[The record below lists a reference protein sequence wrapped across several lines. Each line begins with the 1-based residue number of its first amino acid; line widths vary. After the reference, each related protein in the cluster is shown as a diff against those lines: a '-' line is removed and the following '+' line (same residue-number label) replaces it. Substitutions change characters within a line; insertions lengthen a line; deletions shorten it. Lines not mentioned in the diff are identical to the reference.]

1 MADEVDRLEIAVDV
15 AAKNANRSL
24 TALEQKLGRIADNLQ
39 RLIPMT
45 SAINSFGNI
54 DTSELEKVQ
63 RQMGDILNSE
73 KKISKQRTKPRADRS
88 DLKYT
93 AKSLDEIYDK
103 FKKVGTNVDFSNLG
117 LKELEAGLRQS
128 ESAAKRLNE
137 RLEKKIATEGT
148 EKLGKSWESLVY
160 DIQKATNQAEMYR
173 DTIRKIKQSVPDFTI
188 TRGDDVSDASEF
200 ERISRTI
207 DPESLNYNA
216 EAMRMVFG
224 EGAEE
229 LKNFSDVLKKFG
241 GNAASAGRSIN
252 EFEGEIH
259 TNEVKTYEAE
269 IKRLKQTLSE
279 LASQGFK
286 QGDPEYDKIAKQ
298 LAKVTAEKKKYDKAM
313 RDSAN
318 AEVGIKRTDKYLKS
332 IRKTLGQATNALSK
346 FGKSAV
352 KSFGNALNFV
362 KRLGAEIIG
371 IRKQSNKGM
380 PFGRMLGSSVAFS
393 FVFQGI
399 SAIQNAIKEGTQNL
413 AQYSAE
419 YNQSISSIISSLLYL
434 KNAWSVAF
442 APIVNVVAPYIS
454 SFIDMI
460 ASALNAV
467 GQFMAALTGK
477 GFVVQAKKAWKDYGA
492 GLTDAGSS
500 ADNANDSMKEL
511 QKTVLGFDQ
520 LNILNDLNKGG
531 SGGSGGGG
539 GDAGTN
545 PLPSEMFETIKV
557 DGALSDLANQLRDAA
572 KSEDWESVG
581 AIIADRLNKG
591 LQKVYDAINWKNVGP
606 KITKFA
612 NAFTTAFN
620 SLVDKFDWDLLGRTI
635 GAGVNTA
642 VNTANLFIGD
652 GGINF
657 TQIGEK
663 ISVGLRGAI
672 DEINWTNFGNML
684 GNGFM
689 ISWRIFDGFVSDMS
703 RKDGA
708 GITGWEELGNSIG
721 KALKGVFERID
732 FDAISNVF
740 SLGFNGIFDFIKGF
754 NAEKP
759 FEGLGEKISNALNKI
774 IREFDPEDAADALN
788 GFVLG
793 LLDELVVIAENTDW
807 SSFGEKIGEM
817 LGKIKWG
824 EIFGDLGTI
833 LGETLGGLIDGLSE
847 TTAGKV
853 ALFILGLSVA
863 FKGSSVIQS
872 AAQMISGIKGKFSG
886 LSGIF
891 GDASKNA
898 AGAVGALGSSVS
910 TSGGFLDL
918 FRGKLGKLGSVIG
931 SSSLVT
937 ADFTRVFGDFIS
949 DISSGSVDV
958 SSAYGGMQAAL
969 SMLNQ
974 EGKITDD
981 EFQDLYGT
989 LTTAQIK
996 GVDFED
1002 SMAYV
1007 IDALDEAG
1015 VSSEDFEEKLSKSLD
1030 ILGVSAKDKAKIIGS
1045 GIADGTKEGM
1055 DEKTNEVKKATEG
1068 IGGKIIQWFKDILGI
1083 HSPSKV
1089 FFGIG
1094 QNVLDGFNNGID
1106 SESSGTVSKFSKFAE
1121 DIVNSMNIT
1130 DKIYNFFSNALK
1142 NIQKDYSLVP
1152 DWFKTKFFNAYN
1164 NVKTSWNPA
1173 NTWFSSKWNQIK
1185 TVFSKTDSSFKSWF
1199 QSAYNNVK
1207 SVWNPSNTFFSV
1219 KWSEIKNIFGNN
1231 KVSSF
1236 FKSAFQSAYNAV
1248 TRVWNGIGGFF
1259 KGIANTAIKPIGKL
1273 VNGIIDGVNWIGN
1286 KLGVGDVLSN
1296 WSVPKFA
1303 KGSNGIQRD
1312 TLGVVNDQ
1320 KGATYKELVLPPNG
1334 KPFIPRGRN
1343 VMLPLQKGTKIM
1355 PAGQTKELM
1364 KMAKMPKFAGGIGDF
1379 FGGAREKITNIAGS
1393 IWDYV
1398 QNPEK
1403 IVQIA
1408 INKFADISDM
1418 VEPWFSIAGGTIK
1431 KLMDNIVEFVE
1442 GLFDKAIPEV
1452 SYSPSGGVEQ
1462 WRELAAKA
1470 LQMTGQYSG
1479 ANLNR
1484 LLMQMQTESGGNPNA
1499 INNWDINAKRGT
1511 PSKGLM
1517 QVIDPTFQAYKMP
1530 GYNNIW
1536 DPLSNILA
1544 SIRYTL
1550 SRYGSLARGWQGH
1563 GYAEGIGTFSASDFK
1578 RSISCFEKGG
1588 FPNKGQLFIANEK
1601 RPELVGNIGNRTAVA
1616 SNSQITDGIKQAV
1629 IEGFMEV
1636 FMSTGG
1642 FSGNSGNDNPPVFYI
1657 EVKTENDEVLARA
1670 VKRGNE
1676 KLDYRFNPSPAY

>member
-1 MADEVDRLEIAVDV
+1 MADEVDRLEIAVGV

-24 TALEQKLGRIADNLQ
+24 TALEKKLGRIADSLQ

-128 ESAAKRLNE
+128 ESAAKRLND

-318 AEVGIKRTDKYLKS
+318 AEVGIKKTDKDLKS

-352 KSFGNALNFV
+352 KSFGKALDLA
-362 KRLGAEIIG
+362 KRLGTEITG
-371 IRKQSNKGM
+371 IRRQSNRGM
-380 PFGRMLGSSVAFS
+380 SFGRMLGSSVAFS

-434 KNAWSVAF
+434 KNAWAVAF

-520 LNILNDLNKGG
+520 LNILNAPNKSG

-539 GDAGTN
+539 GDGTIDVS
-545 PLPSEMFETIKV
+545 PSDMFETIQTT
-557 DGALSDLANQLRDAA
+557 GAVSDFARQLREAFL
-572 KSEDWESVG
+572 KEDWEGLGSILASAV
-581 AIIADRLNKG
+581 NKG
-591 LQKVYDAINWKNVGP
+591 LEKLYDVISWDNVGP
-606 KITKFA
+606 KITAFTHAFTTTFNSFVDDIDWDLMGRTVGTGINTIVNTLNLLIDGIDWKNLGTSFANGINGIVDEVNWFELGRLIGNKFMIAWETLLGFVTNLDWGEVGRSLASGFNGMLSEIDLGDIGTTIGTIVAGIIEMFREFFA
-612 NAFTTAFN
+612 NADWSEVSNQIRDGISNALIAASDGGKNDGILAAIIGIGALAGLSKILLPVIEVISTISGLMGSSGLAGSAGAASAAIGGSAGVSGAASGAAGAISGMAGPIAVIVGIIAALGIGISDLWKTSKTFRDNITDMWDRVADAFSEAKKQIWDNGLKPLWDSIKNFFGSIYGLYESSGLKDIFQFLIEAAGNNIATSFQTAF
-620 SLVDKFDWDLLGRTI
+620 
-635 GAGVNTA
+635 GV
-642 VNTANLFIGD
+642 IGD
-652 GGINF
+652 VFGAVIEIITGIVDALSGMINF
-657 TQIGEK
+657 TKNVFLGDWDAAWESAKDTFEGIWKAISATPKMAINIIMDLIDGLVGFFGDAFDSASNLVEK
-663 ISVGLRGAI
+663 AFV
-672 DEINWTNFGNML
+672 EIPKFFSG
-684 GNGFM
+684 
-689 ISWRIFDGFVSDMS
+689 IFED
-703 RKDGA
+703 
-708 GITGWEELGNSIG
+708 
-721 KALKGVFERID
+721 
-732 FDAISNVF
+732 ISNVF
-740 SLGFNGIFDFIKGF
+740 S
-754 NAEKP
+754 
-759 FEGLGEKISNALNKI
+759 KIP
-774 IREFDPEDAADALN
+774 EF
-788 GFVLG
+788 F
-793 LLDELVVIAENTDW
+793 
-807 SSFGEKIGEM
+807 
-817 LGKIKWG
+817 
-824 EIFGDLGTI
+824 
-833 LGETLGGLIDGLSE
+833 
-847 TTAGKV
+847 
-853 ALFILGLSVA
+853 
-863 FKGSSVIQS
+863 
-872 AAQMISGIKGKFSG
+872 
-886 LSGIF
+886 
-891 GDASKNA
+891 
-898 AGAVGALGSSVS
+898 
-910 TSGGFLDL
+910 
-918 FRGKLGKLGSVIG
+918 
-931 SSSLVT
+931 
-937 ADFTRVFGDFIS
+937 
-949 DISSGSVDV
+949 
-958 SSAYGGMQAAL
+958 
-969 SMLNQ
+969 
-974 EGKITDD
+974 
-981 EFQDLYGT
+981 
-989 LTTAQIK
+989 
-996 GVDFED
+996 
-1002 SMAYV
+1002 
-1007 IDALDEAG
+1007 
-1015 VSSEDFEEKLSKSLD
+1015 
-1030 ILGVSAKDKAKIIGS
+1030 
-1045 GIADGTKEGM
+1045 
-1055 DEKTNEVKKATEG
+1055 
-1068 IGGKIIQWFKDILGI
+1068 
-1083 HSPSKV
+1083 
-1089 FFGIG
+1089 
-1094 QNVLDGFNNGID
+1094 
-1106 SESSGTVSKFSKFAE
+1106 
-1121 DIVNSMNIT
+1121 
-1130 DKIYNFFSNALK
+1130 
-1142 NIQKDYSLVP
+1142 
-1152 DWFKTKFFNAYN
+1152 
-1164 NVKTSWNPA
+1164 
-1173 NTWFSSKWNQIK
+1173 K
-1185 TVFSKTDSSFKSWF
+1185 TVFSNAYKAITDIFKSIGSWFSDRWNDIKNAFSGVQNFFYSGFSNAYSSIQSVFQSIGSWF
-1199 QSAYNNVK
+1199 QGRWNDIKSVFSNVK
-1207 SVWNPSNTFFSV
+1207 NF
-1219 KWSEIKNIFGNN
+1219 
-1231 KVSSF
+1231 
-1236 FKSAFQSAYNAV
+1236 FQSAFKNAYDAV
-1248 TRVWNGIGGFF
+1248 TNVWNGIGGFF

-1364 KMAKMPKFAGGIGDF
+1364 KIAKIPKFAGGIGDF
-1379 FGGAREKITNIAGS
+1379 FGGAWEKITNIAGS

-1470 LQMTGQYSG
+1470 LQMTGQYSE

-1578 RSISCFEKGG
+1578 RSISCFENGG

>member
-1 MADEVDRLEIAVDV
+1 MADEVDRLEIAVGV
-15 AAKNANRSL
+15 AAKNANQSL
-24 TALEQKLGRIADNLQ
+24 TALEKKLGRIADSLQ

-128 ESAAKRLNE
+128 ESAAKRLND

-173 DTIRKIKQSVPDFTI
+173 DTIRKIKQTVPDFTI

-318 AEVGIKRTDKYLKS
+318 AEVGIKKTDKDLKS

-352 KSFGNALNFV
+352 KSFGKALDLA
-362 KRLGAEIIG
+362 KRLGTEITG
-371 IRKQSNKGM
+371 IRRQSNRGM
-380 PFGRMLGSSVAFS
+380 SFGRMLGSSVAFS

-434 KNAWSVAF
+434 KNAWAVAF

-477 GFVVQAKKAWKDYGA
+477 GFVVQSKKAWKDYGA

-520 LNILNDLNKGG
+520 LNILNAPNKSG
-531 SGGSGGGG
+531 SSGSGGGG
-539 GDAGTN
+539 GDGTIDVS
-545 PLPSEMFETIKV
+545 PSDMFETIQTT
-557 DGALSDLANQLRDAA
+557 GAVSDFARQLREAFL
-572 KSEDWESVG
+572 KEDWEGLGSILASAV
-581 AIIADRLNKG
+581 NKG
-591 LQKVYDAINWKNVGP
+591 LEKLYDVISWDNVGP
-606 KITKFA
+606 KITAFTHAFTTTFNSFVDDIDWDLMGRTVGTGINTIVNTLNLLIDGIDWKNLGASFANGINGIVDEVNWFELGRLIGNKFMIAWETLLGFVTNLDWGEVGRSLASGFNGMLSEIDLGDIGTTIGTIVAGIIEMFREFFA
-612 NAFTTAFN
+612 NADWSEVSNQIRDGISNALIAASDGGKNDGILAAIIGIGALAGLSKILLPVIEVISTISGLMGSSGLAGSAGAASAAIGGSAGVSGAASGAAGAISGMAGPIAVIVGIIAALGIGISDLWKTSKTFRDNITDMWDRVADAFSEAKKQIWDNGLKPLWDSIKNFFGSIYGLYESSGLKDIFQFLIEAAGNNIATSFQTAF
-620 SLVDKFDWDLLGRTI
+620 
-635 GAGVNTA
+635 GV
-642 VNTANLFIGD
+642 IGD
-652 GGINF
+652 VFGAVIEIITGIVDALSGMINF
-657 TQIGEK
+657 TKNVFLGDWDAAWESAKDTFEGIWKAISATPKMAINIIMDLIDGLVGFFGDAFDSASNLVEK
-663 ISVGLRGAI
+663 AFV
-672 DEINWTNFGNML
+672 EIPKFFSG
-684 GNGFM
+684 
-689 ISWRIFDGFVSDMS
+689 IFED
-703 RKDGA
+703 
-708 GITGWEELGNSIG
+708 
-721 KALKGVFERID
+721 
-732 FDAISNVF
+732 ISNVF
-740 SLGFNGIFDFIKGF
+740 S
-754 NAEKP
+754 
-759 FEGLGEKISNALNKI
+759 KIP
-774 IREFDPEDAADALN
+774 EF
-788 GFVLG
+788 F
-793 LLDELVVIAENTDW
+793 
-807 SSFGEKIGEM
+807 
-817 LGKIKWG
+817 
-824 EIFGDLGTI
+824 
-833 LGETLGGLIDGLSE
+833 
-847 TTAGKV
+847 
-853 ALFILGLSVA
+853 
-863 FKGSSVIQS
+863 
-872 AAQMISGIKGKFSG
+872 
-886 LSGIF
+886 
-891 GDASKNA
+891 
-898 AGAVGALGSSVS
+898 
-910 TSGGFLDL
+910 
-918 FRGKLGKLGSVIG
+918 
-931 SSSLVT
+931 
-937 ADFTRVFGDFIS
+937 
-949 DISSGSVDV
+949 
-958 SSAYGGMQAAL
+958 
-969 SMLNQ
+969 
-974 EGKITDD
+974 
-981 EFQDLYGT
+981 
-989 LTTAQIK
+989 
-996 GVDFED
+996 
-1002 SMAYV
+1002 
-1007 IDALDEAG
+1007 
-1015 VSSEDFEEKLSKSLD
+1015 
-1030 ILGVSAKDKAKIIGS
+1030 
-1045 GIADGTKEGM
+1045 
-1055 DEKTNEVKKATEG
+1055 
-1068 IGGKIIQWFKDILGI
+1068 
-1083 HSPSKV
+1083 
-1089 FFGIG
+1089 
-1094 QNVLDGFNNGID
+1094 
-1106 SESSGTVSKFSKFAE
+1106 
-1121 DIVNSMNIT
+1121 
-1130 DKIYNFFSNALK
+1130 
-1142 NIQKDYSLVP
+1142 
-1152 DWFKTKFFNAYN
+1152 
-1164 NVKTSWNPA
+1164 
-1173 NTWFSSKWNQIK
+1173 K
-1185 TVFSKTDSSFKSWF
+1185 TVFSNAYKAITDIFKSIGSWFSDRWNDIKNVFSGVQNFFYSGFSNAYSSIQSVFQSIGSWF
-1199 QSAYNNVK
+1199 QGRWNDIKSVFSNVK
-1207 SVWNPSNTFFSV
+1207 NF
-1219 KWSEIKNIFGNN
+1219 
-1231 KVSSF
+1231 
-1236 FKSAFQSAYNAV
+1236 FQSAFKNAYDAV
-1248 TRVWNGIGGFF
+1248 TKVWNGIGGFF

-1296 WSVPKFA
+1296 WSVPEFA

-1364 KMAKMPKFAGGIGDF
+1364 KMAKMPRFAGGIGDF
-1379 FGGAREKITNIAGS
+1379 FGGAWEKITNIAGS

-1431 KLMDNIVEFVE
+1431 KLMDNIVEFVK

-1470 LQMTGQYSG
+1470 LQMTGQYSE

-1499 INNWDINAKRGT
+1499 INNWDINARRGT

-1578 RSISCFEKGG
+1578 RSISCFENGG

-1601 RPELVGNIGNRTAVA
+1601 RPEFVGHIGNRTAVA

>member
-1 MADEVDRLEIAVDV
+1 MADEVDRLEIAVGV

-24 TALEQKLGRIADNLQ
+24 TALEKKLGRIADSLQ

-128 ESAAKRLNE
+128 ESAAKRLND

-173 DTIRKIKQSVPDFTI
+173 DTIRKIKQTVPDFTI

-269 IKRLKQTLSE
+269 IKRLKQALSE

-318 AEVGIKRTDKYLKS
+318 AEVGIKKTDNDLKS

-352 KSFGNALNFV
+352 KSFGKALDFA
-362 KRLGAEIIG
+362 KRLGTEITG
-371 IRKQSNKGM
+371 IRRQSNRGM
-380 PFGRMLGSSVAFS
+380 SFGRMLGSSVAFS

-434 KNAWSVAF
+434 KNAWAVAF

-520 LNILNDLNKGG
+520 LNILNAPNKDG
-531 SGGSGGGG
+531 SSGSGGGG
-539 GDAGTN
+539 GDGTIDVS
-545 PLPSEMFETIKV
+545 PSDMFETIQTT
-557 DGALSDLANQLRDAA
+557 GAVSDFARQLREAFL
-572 KSEDWESVG
+572 KEDWEGLGSILASAV
-581 AIIADRLNKG
+581 NKG
-591 LQKVYDAINWKNVGP
+591 LEKLYDVISWDNVGP
-606 KITKFA
+606 KITAFTHAFTTTFNSFVDDIDWDLMGRTVGTGINTIVNTLNLLIDGIDWKNLGASFANGINGIVDEVNWFELGRLIGNKFMIAWETLLGFVTNLDWGEVGRSLASGFNGMFSEIDLGDIGTTIGTIVAGIIEMFREFFA
-612 NAFTTAFN
+612 NADWSEVSNQIRDGISNALIAASDGGKNDGILAAIIGIGALAGLSKILLPVIEVISTISGLMGSSGLAGSAGAASAAIGGSAGVSGAASGAAGAISGMAGPIAVIVGIIAALGIGISDLWKTSKTFRDNITDMWDRVADAFSEAKKQIWDNGLKPLWDSIKNFFGSIYGLYESSGLKDIFQFLIEAAGNNIATSFQTAF
-620 SLVDKFDWDLLGRTI
+620 
-635 GAGVNTA
+635 GV
-642 VNTANLFIGD
+642 IGD
-652 GGINF
+652 VFGAVIEIITGIVDALSGMINF
-657 TQIGEK
+657 TKNVFLGDWDAAWESAKDTFEGIWKAISATPKMAINIIMDLIDGLVGFFGDAFDSASNLVEK
-663 ISVGLRGAI
+663 AFV
-672 DEINWTNFGNML
+672 EIPKFFSG
-684 GNGFM
+684 
-689 ISWRIFDGFVSDMS
+689 IFED
-703 RKDGA
+703 
-708 GITGWEELGNSIG
+708 
-721 KALKGVFERID
+721 
-732 FDAISNVF
+732 ISNVF
-740 SLGFNGIFDFIKGF
+740 S
-754 NAEKP
+754 
-759 FEGLGEKISNALNKI
+759 KIP
-774 IREFDPEDAADALN
+774 EF
-788 GFVLG
+788 F
-793 LLDELVVIAENTDW
+793 
-807 SSFGEKIGEM
+807 
-817 LGKIKWG
+817 
-824 EIFGDLGTI
+824 
-833 LGETLGGLIDGLSE
+833 
-847 TTAGKV
+847 
-853 ALFILGLSVA
+853 
-863 FKGSSVIQS
+863 
-872 AAQMISGIKGKFSG
+872 
-886 LSGIF
+886 
-891 GDASKNA
+891 
-898 AGAVGALGSSVS
+898 
-910 TSGGFLDL
+910 
-918 FRGKLGKLGSVIG
+918 
-931 SSSLVT
+931 
-937 ADFTRVFGDFIS
+937 
-949 DISSGSVDV
+949 
-958 SSAYGGMQAAL
+958 
-969 SMLNQ
+969 
-974 EGKITDD
+974 
-981 EFQDLYGT
+981 
-989 LTTAQIK
+989 
-996 GVDFED
+996 
-1002 SMAYV
+1002 
-1007 IDALDEAG
+1007 
-1015 VSSEDFEEKLSKSLD
+1015 
-1030 ILGVSAKDKAKIIGS
+1030 
-1045 GIADGTKEGM
+1045 
-1055 DEKTNEVKKATEG
+1055 
-1068 IGGKIIQWFKDILGI
+1068 
-1083 HSPSKV
+1083 
-1089 FFGIG
+1089 
-1094 QNVLDGFNNGID
+1094 
-1106 SESSGTVSKFSKFAE
+1106 
-1121 DIVNSMNIT
+1121 
-1130 DKIYNFFSNALK
+1130 
-1142 NIQKDYSLVP
+1142 
-1152 DWFKTKFFNAYN
+1152 
-1164 NVKTSWNPA
+1164 
-1173 NTWFSSKWNQIK
+1173 K
-1185 TVFSKTDSSFKSWF
+1185 TVFSNAYKAITDIFKSIGSWFSDRWNDIKNVFSGVQNFFYSGFSNAYSSIQSVFQSIGSWF
-1199 QSAYNNVK
+1199 QGRWNDIKSVFSNVK
-1207 SVWNPSNTFFSV
+1207 NF
-1219 KWSEIKNIFGNN
+1219 
-1231 KVSSF
+1231 
-1236 FKSAFQSAYNAV
+1236 FQSAFKNAYDAV
-1248 TRVWNGIGGFF
+1248 TNAWNGIGGFF

-1303 KGSNGIQRD
+1303 KGSNGIQKD

-1379 FGGAREKITNIAGS
+1379 FGGAWEKITNIAGS

-1470 LQMTGQYSG
+1470 LQMTGQYSE

-1578 RSISCFEKGG
+1578 RSISCFENGG